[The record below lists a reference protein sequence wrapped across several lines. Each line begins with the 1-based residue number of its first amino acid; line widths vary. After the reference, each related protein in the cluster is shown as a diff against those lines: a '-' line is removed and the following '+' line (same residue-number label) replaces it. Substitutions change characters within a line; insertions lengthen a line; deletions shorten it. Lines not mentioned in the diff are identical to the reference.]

1 MSTYGN
7 RQLSLIFFPVVETH
21 ANGFI
26 FKEEVLWVG
35 GSRADRGVGK
45 GVAAFQHGARLSCAA
60 RALHSQGWEG
70 HPSQRAGIRK
80 KSEPLG
86 AGYLSAFDKLVDLFN
101 KNKRLA
107 RPKLTTNR

>member
-45 GVAAFQHGARLSCAA
+45 GVAAFQHGARLSCAE
-60 RALHSQGWEG
+60 RALHSQGGKAILVNGRVFE
-70 HPSQRAGIRK
+70 K
-80 KSEPLG
+80 KASL
-86 AGYLSAFDKLVDLFN
+86 
-101 KNKRLA
+101 
-107 RPKLTTNR
+107 